1 MDATISY
8 FSTSDGLK
16 LFYQFWVPDAPK
28 AVLVLVHGMGDHS
41 GRYGPFVR
49 YFVERGFAVAA
60 YDQRGHGRS
69 EGERGHADQFQDF
82 LQDLAQFIQMT
93 KARFPKLPLFLIG
106 HSFGGQ
112 VAINFIVRY
121 AKGLRG
127 VVLSSPNVA
136 LKLEV
141 PNWKKKV
148 ADWAQNSMGH
158 MRLTHPLNAKMLSH
172 DPDVVK
178 AYEEDPLVFHH
189 VTARMGALMMHNLDI
204 IMAMAL
210 RVHVPILFLQAGDD
224 VICSPEGTKSF
235 FQRVPIVKKQLKLY
249 DGMYHELFNET
260 HRETVFA
267 DVDTWLNE
275 QLKEEGQ
282 WLRPYSARSTS
293 LAANAGEL

>member
-93 KARFPKLPLFLIG
+93 KGRFPKLPLFLIG

-260 HRETVFA
+260 HREAVFA